1 VLLTAGSSAVI
12 QFSWNTTSFTRGSY
26 ELAAIASRP
35 KGEVDR
41 LDNIFIFGNV
51 LVTKKG
57 DVNGDGNVNVLD
69 LITIANSIGSKPG
82 QPDWNPNA
90 DIREDETIN
99 VLDLIKVAVNLGT

>member
-1 VLLTAGSSAVI
+1 MTYNLAV
-12 QFSWNTTSFTRGSY
+12 FSPNN
-26 ELAAIASRP
+26 ELKKIA
-35 KGEVDR
+35 
-41 LDNIFIFGNV
+41 LDNIFFIFGNV